1 MLYAIFARDVPES
14 FALRHKLRPAH
25 LSRLRSM
32 RDEGRLILAGPHP
45 ASDAPDS
52 SGFTGSLIVA
62 EFESLAAAHTW
73 IEADPFKQGGVY
85 AEVTVLPFTKVLP

>member
-1 MLYAIFARDVPES
+1 MLYAIFARDIADS
-14 FALRHKLRPAH
+14 FSLRHKLRPAH

-32 RDEGRLILAGPHP
+32 RDEGRLVLAGPHP

-52 SGFTGSLIVA
+52 TGFTGSLIVA
-62 EFESLAAAHTW
+62 EFESLAAAHAW

>member
-1 MLYAIFARDVPES
+1 MLYAIFARDIPHS

-32 RDEGRLILAGPHP
+32 RDEGRLVLAGPHP
-45 ASDAPDS
+45 SSDAPDS
-52 SGFTGSLIVA
+52 TGVTGSLIVA
-62 EFESLAAAHTW
+62 EFESLAAAQTW
-73 IEADPFKQGGVY
+73 IDADPFRQGGVY